1 MLHGNNIR
9 ENVDAEARKCPSG
22 FFFFP
27 TYILGMHWINHE
39 LASLCIMISNLTVL
53 LLFFLITIFIL
64 FIYYYFFHLF
74 LLVGG

>member
-53 LLFFLITIFIL
+53 LLFF
-64 FIYYYFFHLF
+64 
-74 LLVGG
+74 